1 MKRRIG
7 AFLLA
12 LCLSLWLLPA
22 AALASES
29 GTPGETQEETG
40 GETGGDSGTDAKLSD
55 GTSVDSEDGVTRAQ
69 LAEMIYT
76 KLFPGETA
84 SGATKFTDIGN
95 SGDDD
100 TAEGNDPVTDEQW
113 VAINVLANKGI
124 LSGTSK
130 TTFTPGGT
138 VSYAQAAVVLWRA
151 TGSKSCGNEWA
162 EKVPYSD
169 FSLSEW
175 YGPAVMALTAAEIIT
190 GTADGSKPSF
200 PADDSIPVKGVNTL
214 LSRYAAATV
223 SDLPEGGVTRASMAV
238 KVYETYKDSPVLKA
252 KVKANQS
259 KVPFTDT
266 GACTDAQKTAI
277 GFLYKAGIVQ
287 GYNPANN
294 SGQNLFGP
302 DAAASSLQIAML
314 LKRCA
319 EAVADSGEPEAQ
331 SVLLRSAAEDPIAA
345 AWAFLEKQS
354 DDETFKALLEAARE
368 NPHAPAANNRLGL
381 AEVVAPETP
390 TFSPESGMTFT
401 ESLAVTLNSGTA
413 EDGTVIWY
421 TTDGSDPSLEN
432 SNRQQYSAEAK
443 IPLEDTTTIKAVAVK
458 NNLVSEVAEATYT
471 IQEPE
476 PALSITAE
484 PASLTGAGTV
494 TLAVSDADTGA
505 EVSVACTSNSSIA
518 VTPGTI
524 ANTWTATL
532 PNATASYTFTASAD
546 GYTDATIT
554 VQVTAQS
561 SGNTGGSS
569 GGSSGR
575 PSTTTETVTNPDGS
589 TTTTTTNK
597 ATGTVTETT
606 RYPDGAREVVETKK
620 DGTVTTTSTDADG
633 SETAVVENPDGS
645 REVRAELADGTSVS
659 AVTGA
664 DGRVQAEV
672 SLSSRAVSAAQEEG
686 SAVTLPMPEVPV
698 TADREAAPTVTVNL
712 PDGTAARVEI
722 PVAEVTPGTVAVLV
736 RADGS
741 EEVVRTSL
749 TTETGVT
756 VALSD
761 GDTVKLV
768 DNTKT
773 FSDVPAGHWAA
784 EEVAFAASRELFQ
797 GTGGDTFAPEAA
809 MSRAMILT
817 VLARLEGVDTSA
829 GDTWYSAGLQ
839 WAVEAGISDG
849 SAPEQGLTREQ
860 LALMLYRYAGQPDAG
875 GSLGGFADGSSVSG
889 WAAQGMAWAVE
900 EGLISGVGGNTLSPQ
915 GEATRA
921 QVAAILARFFQLL

>member
-12 LCLSLWLLPA
+12 LSLALWLLPA
-22 AALASES
+22 AALASEEQ
-29 GTPGETQEETG
+29 PAEGEVLYT
-40 GETGGDSGTDAKLSD
+40 LSD
-55 GTSVDSEDGVTRAQ
+55 NTKVIKGNTTIKVTRAQ
-69 LAEMIYT
+69 LAELIYAN
-76 KLFPGETA
+76 KLLQNNIFLAGEGNESMTLPFTDLKVEGEGANCTETQKTA
-84 SGATKFTDIGN
+84 ITALYKAGYISGTSATKFSPNAEVSRGDGMLVIWMADGSRSNKEPMENPFADESIKPHHLPVATCFYAAGMISGQAGERPTFGGDEALSLFEAYMFIQRFDSKNETYQAFQNNTVSGSVTRAEMTEEFYN
-95 SGDDD
+95 RFQQELSKIDPTGDD
-100 TAEGNDPVTDEQW
+100 TMPFTDLAGCTEEQIQ
-113 VAINVLANKGI
+113 AIRFFYERGI
-124 LSGTSK
+124 ISGTGG
-130 TTFTPGGT
+130 TTFTPYGP
-138 VSYAQAAVVLWRA
+138 VSNLQLATLLQRCATAAEAPAEGEAQAASLLRA
-151 TGSKSCGNEWA
+151 APLSGTEDALNEA
-162 EKVPYSD
+162 FQFLIDS
-169 FSLSEW
+169 
-175 YGPAVMALTAAEIIT
+175 G
-190 GTADGSKPSF
+190 ADETS
-200 PADDSIPVKGVNTL
+200 
-214 LSRYAAATV
+214 
-223 SDLPEGGVTRASMAV
+223 VT
-238 KVYETYKDSPVLKA
+238 
-252 KVKANQS
+252 
-259 KVPFTDT
+259 
-266 GACTDAQKTAI
+266 
-277 GFLYKAGIVQ
+277 
-287 GYNPANN
+287 
-294 SGQNLFGP
+294 
-302 DAAASSLQIAML
+302 AASSNENAPGLTQNLMGWSDGLTPKQPTIAI
-314 LKRCA
+314 
-319 EAVADSGEPEAQ
+319 SG
-331 SVLLRSAAEDPIAA
+331 STVTI
-345 AWAFLEKQS
+345 
-354 DDETFKALLEAARE
+354 T
-368 NPHAPAANNRLGL
+368 PAAGY
-381 AEVVAPETP
+381 EDTP
-390 TFSPESGMTFT
+390 
-401 ESLAVTLNSGTA
+401 
-413 EDGTVIWY
+413 IY
-421 TTDGSDPSLEN
+421 CTTDGSDPS
-432 SNRQQYSAEAK
+432 SAA
-443 IPLEDTTTIKAVAVK
+443 DTKYNGPITLTATATVKAVAVK

-476 PALSITAE
+476 PALSLTAE
-484 PASLTGAGTV
+484 PASLSGGGTV
-494 TLAVSDADTGA
+494 TLTVANLPAGEA
-505 EVSVACTSNSSIA
+505 AGNVSVTCATEGIVPARNDD
-518 VTPGTI
+518 G
-524 ANTWTATL
+524 TWTVTL

-561 SGNTGGSS
+561 SGSS
-569 GGSSGR
+569 GGSSSR

-659 AVTGA
+659 AVTDA

-686 SAVTLPMPEVPV
+686 SAVALPMPEVPV
-698 TADREAAPTVTVNL
+698 TADREAAPTVTVDL

-741 EEVVRTSL
+741 EEVIRTSL

-860 LALMLYRYAGQPDAG
+860 LALMLYRYAGQPAAESG
-875 GSLGGFADGSSVSG
+875 LGDFADGSSVSG

>member
-12 LCLSLWLLPA
+12 LSLALCLLPT
-22 AALASES
+22 AALAE
-29 GTPGETQEETG
+29 
-40 GETGGDSGTDAKLSD
+40 GGDSTPENGTQEATGNEGGTTDTLSD
-55 GTSVDSEDGVTRAQ
+55 GTSVDSDDPVTRAQ
-69 LAEMIYT
+69 LAEMIYANELLKT
-76 KLFPGETA
+76 NIDLAGGNGTIVLPFEDLDEEDGCTPEQKKAVIALCRAQYISGTGETTF
-84 SGATKFTDIGN
+84 SPKGQVTRGAALVILWRVTGCRSNTTALAADYFGDEELEPWYVPALNCFYGAGLVRGSAPEAGGKPIFGGSEPFSVKQAHSFVSLFVSDNEQYKTFMANSTEGAVTRVEMVVEFYNRFYQELSKITPTRTMPFTDLAGC
-95 SGDDD
+95 
-100 TAEGNDPVTDEQW
+100 TDKQIQ
-113 VAINVLANKGI
+113 AIRFFYERKIIN
-124 LSGTSK
+124 GTGG
-130 TTFTPGGT
+130 TTFTPYGP
-138 VSYAQAAVVLWRA
+138 VSNLQLATLLQRCATAAEAPAEGEAQAASLLRA
-151 TGSKSCGNEWA
+151 APLSGTEDALNEA
-162 EKVPYSD
+162 FQFLID
-169 FSLSEW
+169 N
-175 YGPAVMALTAAEIIT
+175 G
-190 GTADGSKPSF
+190 ADETS
-200 PADDSIPVKGVNTL
+200 
-214 LSRYAAATV
+214 
-223 SDLPEGGVTRASMAV
+223 VT
-238 KVYETYKDSPVLKA
+238 
-252 KVKANQS
+252 
-259 KVPFTDT
+259 
-266 GACTDAQKTAI
+266 
-277 GFLYKAGIVQ
+277 
-287 GYNPANN
+287 
-294 SGQNLFGP
+294 
-302 DAAASSLQIAML
+302 AASSNENAPGLTQDLMGWSDGLTPKQPTIAI
-314 LKRCA
+314 
-319 EAVADSGEPEAQ
+319 SG
-331 SVLLRSAAEDPIAA
+331 STVTI
-345 AWAFLEKQS
+345 
-354 DDETFKALLEAARE
+354 T
-368 NPHAPAANNRLGL
+368 PAAGY
-381 AEVVAPETP
+381 EDTP
-390 TFSPESGMTFT
+390 
-401 ESLAVTLNSGTA
+401 
-413 EDGTVIWY
+413 IY
-421 TTDGSDPSLEN
+421 CTTDGSDPS
-432 SNRQQYSAEAK
+432 SAA
-443 IPLEDTTTIKAVAVK
+443 DTKYNGPITLTATATVKAVAVK

-476 PALSITAE
+476 PALSLTAE
-484 PASLTGAGTV
+484 PASLSGGGTV
-494 TLAVSDADTGA
+494 TLTVANLPAGEA
-505 EVSVACTSNSSIA
+505 AGNVSVTCATEGIVPARNDD
-518 VTPGTI
+518 G
-524 ANTWTATL
+524 TWTVTL

-561 SGNTGGSS
+561 SGSS
-569 GGSSGR
+569 GGSSSR

-686 SAVTLPMPEVPV
+686 SAVALPMPEVPV
-698 TADREAAPTVTVNL
+698 TADREAAPTVTVDL

-741 EEVVRTSL
+741 EEVIRTSL

-797 GTGGDTFAPEAA
+797 GTGGGTFAPEAA

-860 LALMLYRYAGQPDAG
+860 LALMLYRYAGQPAAESG
-875 GSLGGFADGSSVSG
+875 LGGFADGSSVSG
-889 WAAQGMAWAVE
+889 WAAQGMTWAVE

-915 GEATRA
+915 GAATRA

>member
-12 LCLSLWLLPA
+12 LSLALWLLPA
-22 AALASES
+22 AALASEEQ
-29 GTPGETQEETG
+29 PAEGEVLYT
-40 GETGGDSGTDAKLSD
+40 LSD
-55 GTSVDSEDGVTRAQ
+55 NTKVIKGNTTIKVTRAQ
-69 LAEMIYT
+69 LAELIYAN
-76 KLFPGETA
+76 KLLQNNIFLAGEGNESMTLPFTDLKVEGEGANCTETQKTA
-84 SGATKFTDIGN
+84 ITALYKAGYISGTSATKFSPNAEVSRGDGMLVIWMADGSRSNKEPMENPFADESIKPHHLPVATCFYAAGMISGQEGTDGEGPTFGGDEALSLFEAYMFIQRFDSKNETYQAFQNNTVSGSVTRAEMTEEFYN
-95 SGDDD
+95 RFQQELSKIDPTGDD
-100 TAEGNDPVTDEQW
+100 TMPFTDLAGCTEDQKD
-113 VAINVLANKGI
+113 AIQFFYERGI
-124 LSGTSK
+124 ISGTGD
-130 TTFTPGGT
+130 TTFTP
-138 VSYAQAAVVLWRA
+138 
-151 TGSKSCGNEWA
+151 
-162 EKVPYSD
+162 
-169 FSLSEW
+169 
-175 YGPAVMALTAAEIIT
+175 YGPVSNLQLATLLQRCATAAE
-190 GTADGSKPSF
+190 A
-200 PADDSIPVKGVNTL
+200 PAEEETQAVSLLRAAPLSLEAEPGETDSGAGNTL
-214 LSRYAAATV
+214 DAAFQFLLDNSAKDASITASVQAADNNQNAPGLTQDLEAWSDALTPNKPTITISGSTV
-223 SDLPEGGVTRASMAV
+223 TIEG
-238 KVYETYKDSPVLKA
+238 
-252 KVKANQS
+252 
-259 KVPFTDT
+259 DT
-266 GACTDAQKTAI
+266 GATI
-277 GFLYKAGIVQ
+277 Y
-287 GYNPANN
+287 
-294 SGQNLFGP
+294 
-302 DAAASSLQIAML
+302 
-314 LKRCA
+314 
-319 EAVADSGEPEAQ
+319 
-331 SVLLRSAAEDPIAA
+331 
-345 AWAFLEKQS
+345 
-354 DDETFKALLEAARE
+354 
-368 NPHAPAANNRLGL
+368 
-381 AEVVAPETP
+381 
-390 TFSPESGMTFT
+390 
-401 ESLAVTLNSGTA
+401 
-413 EDGTVIWY
+413 Y
-421 TTDGSDPSLEN
+421 TTGETAPN
-432 SNRQQYSAEAK
+432 STRGTKYEGQFTLTASA
-443 IPLEDTTTIKAVAVK
+443 TVKAVAVK
-458 NNLVSEVAEATYT
+458 NNLVSSVAQATYT
-471 IQEPE
+471 APV
-476 PALSITAE
+476 LTITPSA
-484 PASLTGAGTV
+484 ASLSGGGTV
-494 TLAVSDADTGA
+494 TLTVANLPAGVTA
-505 EVSVACTSNSSIA
+505 ENVSVTCATEGIVPARNDD
-518 VTPGTI
+518 G
-524 ANTWTATL
+524 TWTVTL

-645 REVRAELADGTSVS
+645 REMRAELADGTSVS

-698 TADREAAPTVTVNL
+698 TADREAAPTVTVDL

-741 EEVVRTSL
+741 EEVIRTSL

-797 GTGGDTFAPEAA
+797 GTGGGTFAPEAA

-860 LALMLYRYAGQPDAG
+860 LALMLYRYAGQPAAESG
-875 GSLGGFADGSSVSG
+875 LGGFADGSSVSD

-915 GEATRA
+915 GAATRA